1 MLIEVIVFIYIP
13 FSPSYYLYIP
23 YLLVPDTFAF
33 LHPGPN
39 LQVILLQKT
48 KTSVRM
54 QNLGDSDRDSP
65 NRLQKNTQ
73 FCQVAFAKKEK
84 TCQSHL
90 ATSDINKQ
98 TAHRVNP
105 VVSCVSTEQW
115 EFSQRNFNRTSVFTK
130 LLAR

>member
-13 FSPSYYLYIP
+13 FSPSYYLFIYTIS
-23 YLLVPDTFAF
+23 VCSRHFCVFASRSQPSS
-33 LHPGPN
+33 HPSP
-39 LQVILLQKT
+39 KD
-48 KTSVRM
+48 
-54 QNLGDSDRDSP
+54 QNLGEDAESRFRDSP